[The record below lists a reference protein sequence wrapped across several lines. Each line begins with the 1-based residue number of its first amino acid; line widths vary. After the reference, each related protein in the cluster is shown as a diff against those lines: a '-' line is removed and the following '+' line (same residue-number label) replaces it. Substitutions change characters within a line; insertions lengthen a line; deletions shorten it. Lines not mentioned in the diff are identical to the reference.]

1 MADDFAQSSAPH
13 FRQTDIPLYATV
25 HRLIAL
31 GILLI
36 FPLIH
41 YGGRVPVMVLFAV
54 LSAVGTEALW
64 NVIAGRAQ
72 TLDDLTAVE
81 IGVTCALLMPAR
93 AEYWL
98 AVFTAAAAIAV
109 GKMPFGGVSRTPF
122 VPASVGYGMAA
133 VCFPEETF
141 TFSRVNE
148 HIIDRLYAFSSNE
161 LAPEA
166 FSPIEMLRRGQ
177 DPSVHPGEYF
187 LGEMAGPM
195 GTASAAL
202 LVMAGLWL
210 YMSGNLAWQCVAS
223 FSLATAVVSFA
234 IPYPAAGTAFGLFYD
249 LLSGST
255 FFCCVFMAAC
265 PCYCP
270 KLATARYVWGGIC
283 GALSVLIQHFGSVEA
298 GGAFAVL
305 LMCPLAV
312 PFDRMVWTLRSRDI
326 SWRTVWQAIAGKS
339 EW

>member
-1 MADDFAQSSAPH
+1 MNISFFDKAASYFPDNCFERAVD
-13 FRQTDIPLYATV
+13 
-25 HRLIAL
+25 L
-31 GILLI
+31 GILL
-36 FPLIH
+36 
-41 YGGRVPVMVLFAV
+41 GSGW
-54 LSAVGTEALW
+54 GEALEMDE
-64 NVIAGRAQ
+64 VIFRASYADIPGLGASTVAGHVGEFVLYRRGEKRIA
-72 TLDDLTAVE
+72 AWCGRRHYYE
-81 IGVTCALLMPAR
+81 GVGWEPVVL
-93 AEYWL
+93 
-98 AVFTAAAAIAV
+98 
-109 GKMPFGGVSRTPF
+109 
-122 VPASVGYGMAA
+122 
-133 VCFPEETF
+133 
-141 TFSRVNE
+141 
-148 HIIDRLYAFSSNE
+148 
-161 LAPEA
+161 
-166 FSPIEMLRRGQ
+166 PIEMLRRGQ

-265 PCYCP
+265 PYYCP